1 MTSHELYTVAQVR
14 RIDQQA
20 IVQQSVAGYTLMQRA
35 AAAAFALL
43 QKRWPLAR
51 SIVVLC
57 GNGNNGGDGYLLAL
71 LAHQAGLHVDVL
83 ALGTAKSG
91 SDAERAHSAFRDSGG
106 TIILCCENT
115 LLPPADVY
123 VDALFGTGLTR
134 PLSGIAAAF
143 ITQLNASDHAVLSLD
158 IPSGVNADTGGAEGV
173 AVQADVTLSFIAHK
187 RGLFTGDALDF
198 RGELLLNTLD
208 TSATAY
214 ANETADA
221 CLLDL
226 HELDTWLAPRK
237 KNVHKGSFG
246 HVLVI
251 GGDHG
256 MAGAIRLAAEAA
268 LRSGAGLVSVA
279 TRGGHVPALNAARP
293 ELMAQGIDDAQ
304 ALVHLLPRISALA
317 LGPGLGQRAWGH
329 ALWHTALDAG
339 KSQVV
344 DADALNMLA
353 LQPRQFSTP
362 TVLTPHPA
370 EAARLL
376 ECTTAEIQNDRFS
389 AARKLAKKFN
399 AVIVLKGAG
408 SLVCALNGQV
418 RICPWGNPGMAVA
431 GMGDV
436 LTGVIAALLAQGIPA
451 WPAAQLGVA
460 LHALAGDAAAK
471 QGQRGLLA
479 SDLFPYLRLL
489 ANGVKTN
496 G

>member
-1 MTSHELYTVAQVR
+1 MISHDLYTVAQVR
-14 RIDQQA
+14 RIDQRVIA
-20 IVQQSVAGYTLMQRA
+20 QQSVAGYTLMQHA

-43 QKRWPLAR
+43 RKRWPAAR
-51 SIVVLC
+51 HIVVLC
-57 GNGNNGGDGYLLAL
+57 GSGNNGGDGYLLAL
-71 LAHQAGLHVDVL
+71 LAQQAGLQVDVL
-83 ALGTAKSG
+83 ALGAPQST
-91 SDAERAHSAFRDSGG
+91 SDAARACAAFRDVGG
-106 TIILCCENT
+106 TIISILEKT

-134 PLSGIAAAF
+134 PPRGIAAAL
-143 ITQLNASDHAVLSLD
+143 IAQLNASDRPVLSLD

-187 RGLFTGDALDF
+187 RGLFTGDALDY
-198 RGELLLNTLD
+198 RGELLLDTLGA
-208 TSATAY
+208 SATAY

-221 CLLDL
+221 CLLDM
-226 HELDTWLAPRK
+226 HELDKWLAPRK

-246 HVLVI
+246 HVLAI
-251 GGDHG
+251 GGDRG
-256 MAGAIRLAAEAA
+256 MAGAIRLTAEAA
-268 LRSGAGLVSVA
+268 LRCGAGLVSVA
-279 TRGGHVPALNAARP
+279 TRGAHVPALNAARP
-293 ELMAQGIDDAQ
+293 ELMAQGIEDAQ
-304 ALVHLLPRISALA
+304 ALEHLLPRISTLA

-339 KSQVV
+339 KSAVV

-362 TVLTPHPA
+362 TVLTPHPT

-376 ECTTAEIQNDRFS
+376 ECTTEEIQSDRFS

-408 SLVCALNGQV
+408 SLICAPDGQV
-418 RICPWGNPGMAVA
+418 RVCPWGNPGMAVA

-471 QGQRGLLA
+471 QGQRGLVA
-479 SDLFPYLRLL
+479 SDLFSHLRLL
-489 ANGVKTN
+489 ANGITTN

>member
-1 MTSHELYTVAQVR
+1 MISHDLYTVAQVR
-14 RIDQQA
+14 RIDQRVIAQE
-20 IVQQSVAGYTLMQRA
+20 SFAGYALMQRA
-35 AAAAFALL
+35 AVAAFPLL
-43 QKRWPLAR
+43 LKRWPMLR

-57 GNGNNGGDGYLLAL
+57 GSGNNGGDGYLLAS
-71 LAHQAGLHVDVL
+71 LAQQAGLQVDVL
-83 ALGTAKSG
+83 AFGSPQSA
-91 SDAERAHSAFRDSGG
+91 SDAAHACAAFRDVGG
-106 TIILCCENT
+106 TIISTHENT

-134 PLSGIAAAF
+134 PPSGIVAAL
-143 ITQLNASDHAVLSLD
+143 ITQLNASDRPVLSLD
-158 IPSGVNADTGGAEGV
+158 IPSGVNADTGGAEGS

-187 RGLFTGDALDF
+187 RGLFTGDALDY
-198 RGELLLNTLD
+198 RGELLLETLGAL
-208 TSATAY
+208 ATAY
-214 ANETADA
+214 ANETPDA
-221 CLLDL
+221 CLLDM
-226 HELDTWLAPRK
+226 HELAAWLVPRK

-246 HVLVI
+246 HVLAI

-268 LRSGAGLVSVA
+268 LRCGAGLVSVA
-279 TRGGHVPALNAARP
+279 TRGSHVSALNAARP
-293 ELMAQGIDDAQ
+293 ELMAQGIEDAQ
-304 ALVHLLPRISALA
+304 ALEHLLPRINTLA

-362 TVLTPHPA
+362 TVLTPHPT

-376 ECTTAEIQNDRFS
+376 ECTTTEIQRDRFS

-399 AVIVLKGAG
+399 AVIVLKSAG
-408 SLVCALNGQV
+408 SLICAPDGQV
-418 RICPWGNPGMAVA
+418 RVCPWGNPGMAVA

-460 LHALAGDAAAK
+460 LHALAGDAAAL
-471 QGQRGLLA
+471 QGQRGLIA
-479 SDLFPYLRLL
+479 SDLFPQLRLL
-489 ANGVKTN
+489 ANGIMRN

>member
-1 MTSHELYTVAQVR
+1 MISHDLYTVAQVR
-14 RIDQQA
+14 RIDQRVIA
-20 IVQQSVAGYTLMQRA
+20 QQSVAGYTLMQHA

-43 QKRWPLAR
+43 RKRWPAAR
-51 SIVVLC
+51 HIVVLC
-57 GNGNNGGDGYLLAL
+57 GSGNNGGDGYLLAL
-71 LAHQAGLHVDVL
+71 LAQQAGLQVDVL
-83 ALGTAKSG
+83 ALGAPQST
-91 SDAERAHSAFRDSGG
+91 SDAARACAGFRDVGG
-106 TIILCCENT
+106 TIISILEKT

-134 PLSGIAAAF
+134 PPRGIAAAL
-143 ITQLNASDHAVLSLD
+143 IAQLNASDRPVLSLD

-187 RGLFTGDALDF
+187 RGLFTGDALDY
-198 RGELLLNTLD
+198 RGELLLDTLGA
-208 TSATAY
+208 SATAY

-221 CLLDL
+221 CLLDM
-226 HELDTWLAPRK
+226 HELDKWLAPRK

-246 HVLVI
+246 HVLAI
-251 GGDHG
+251 GGDRG
-256 MAGAIRLAAEAA
+256 MAGAIRLTAEAA
-268 LRSGAGLVSVA
+268 LRCGAGLVSVA
-279 TRGGHVPALNAARP
+279 TRGAHVPALNAARP
-293 ELMAQGIDDAQ
+293 ELMAQGIEDAQ
-304 ALVHLLPRISALA
+304 ALEHLLPRISTLA

-339 KSQVV
+339 KSAVV

-362 TVLTPHPA
+362 TVLTPHPT

-376 ECTTAEIQNDRFS
+376 ECTTEEIQSDRFS

-408 SLVCALNGQV
+408 SLICAPDGQV
-418 RICPWGNPGMAVA
+418 RVCPWGNPGMAVA

-471 QGQRGLLA
+471 QGQRGLVA
-479 SDLFPYLRLL
+479 SDLFSHLRLL
-489 ANGVKTN
+489 ANGITTN

>member
-1 MTSHELYTVAQVR
+1 MISHDLYTVAQVR
-14 RIDQQA
+14 RIDQQVIA
-20 IVQQSVAGYTLMQRA
+20 QQFVAGYTLMQRA
-35 AAAAFALL
+35 AVAAFTLL
-43 QKRWPLAR
+43 QKRWPAVR

-57 GNGNNGGDGYLLAL
+57 GSGNNGGDGYLLAL

-83 ALGTAKSG
+83 ALGTAKIA
-91 SDAERAHSAFRDSGG
+91 SDAARAHSTFHVGGG
-106 TIILCCENT
+106 TIISSRENT
-115 LLPPADVY
+115 LLPPADMY

-134 PLSGIAAAF
+134 PPSGIAAAL
-143 ITQLNASDHAVLSLD
+143 ITQLNASDSPVLSLD
-158 IPSGVNADTGGAEGV
+158 IPSGVNGDTGCAQGV
-173 AVQADVTLSFIAHK
+173 AVQADVTLSFVAHK
-187 RGLFTGDALDF
+187 RGLFTADALDY
-198 RGELLLNTLD
+198 RGELLLDTL
-208 TSATAY
+208 AACAPAY

-221 CLLDL
+221 CLLDM
-226 HELDTWLAPRK
+226 HTLDVWLAPRK
-237 KNVHKGSFG
+237 KNVHKGLFG
-246 HVLVI
+246 HVLAI

-268 LRSGAGLVSVA
+268 LRCGAGLVSVA
-279 TRGGHVPALNAARP
+279 TRGGHVPALNAARS
-293 ELMAQGIDDAQ
+293 ELMAQGVEDAQ
-304 ALVHLLPRISALA
+304 ALEHLLPRISTLA

-329 ALWHTALDAG
+329 ALWHTALDSG

-353 LQPRQFSTP
+353 LQPRLFSTP
-362 TVLTPHPA
+362 TVLTPHPS

-376 ECTTAEIQNDRFS
+376 ECSTAEIQSDRFS

-399 AVIVLKGAG
+399 AVVVLKGAG
-408 SLVCALNGQV
+408 SLICAPEGQI
-418 RICPWGNPGMAVA
+418 RICPFGNPGMAVA

-436 LTGVIAALLAQGIPA
+436 LTGVIAALLAQHIPA

-479 SDLFPYLRLL
+479 SDLFPHLRLL
-489 ANGVKTN
+489 ANGIKTN